1 MKRKRGTDMSIKIEI
16 IKANLRHHFLMPFLA
31 AVGILFLTAV
41 LFPIT
46 ALKGKDVSKPLEYFL
61 PFVGVALL
69 TPIFLPEQDSSIRD
83 VVASKKING
92 SAIYKLR
99 VLYSIAALLMLI
111 SIFVGIMYLNE
122 CEVRWY
128 HFYGGFSSALFLGSI
143 GFVTAGVSGNTVAGY
158 MAAFLYYIMCYGLK
172 RQLGVFWLFRMS
184 MGLPPG
190 KTWLLLGG
198 FVLIFL
204 AFAKVKGC
212 GKMMI
217 DSIMKRY

>member
-1 MKRKRGTDMSIKIEI
+1 MSIKIEI
-16 IKANLRHHFLMPFLA
+16 IKANLRHHLLMPFLA

-128 HFYGGFSSALFLGSI
+128 HFYGGFSSALFFSSRSWPRTISPSRSKRKKGSRP
-143 GFVTAGVSGNTVAGY
+143 VPRRSARTP
-158 MAAFLYYIMCYGLK
+158 K
-172 RQLGVFWLFRMS
+172 RGGMRR
-184 MGLPPG
+184 LP
-190 KTWLLLGG
+190 
-198 FVLIFL
+198 V
-204 AFAKVKGC
+204 
-212 GKMMI
+212 
-217 DSIMKRY
+217 